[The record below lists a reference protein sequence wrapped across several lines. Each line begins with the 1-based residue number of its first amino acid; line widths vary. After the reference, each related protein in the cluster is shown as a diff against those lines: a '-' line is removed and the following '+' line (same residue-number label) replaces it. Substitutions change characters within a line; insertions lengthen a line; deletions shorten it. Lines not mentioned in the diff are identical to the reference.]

1 MGNHKWR
8 KMDTHWHR
16 SGLQTTWLFY
26 FRYWSNSFTDFV
38 IAIATHPTLPIALYT
53 DVSYSITERQRYLL
67 SQSLPTFMTVVGC
80 YGSEERVVDCDY
92 QDFRYSSSISSPT
105 TTMDVS
111 ISCGSEESSAQAS
124 SVAMASLSISVILA
138 VAVIALVAVLI
149 ALLVLQRRRKRRD
162 KLVHL

>member
-1 MGNHKWR
+1 M
-8 KMDTHWHR
+8 
-16 SGLQTTWLFY
+16 
-26 FRYWSNSFTDFV
+26 
-38 IAIATHPTLPIALYT
+38 ATHPTLPIALYT
-53 DVSYSITERQRYLL
+53 DVSYSITERQRNLL

-92 QDFRYSSSISSPT
+92 QDFRYSSSTSSPT

-111 ISCGSEESSAQAS
+111 ISCGSSEESSAQAS